1 MPSRSSRLL
10 AAAALCGAALACH
23 AQSDPVQQ
31 KCGGIGSDESARFRA
46 EMKDHPLSLLFAR
59 PDGDYLADVQVNLA
73 DASGKSLLEWKAGGP
88 VCLVDLPAGR
98 YTVTAR
104 SGGAVRE
111 QQVTVGKTPVRV
123 DFRF

>member
-1 MPSRSSRLL
+1 MPFHASRLL
-10 AAAALCGAALACH
+10 AAAALCGAALVCH
-23 AQSDPVQQ
+23 AQSQPIQQ
-31 KCGGIGSDESARFRA
+31 KCGGIGSDESTRFRA

-73 DASGKSLLEWKAGGP
+73 DNAGKTLLDWKAGGP

-104 SGGAVRE
+104 SGGTTRE
-111 QQVTVGKTPVRV
+111 HQVTVGTTPVRV

>member
-1 MPSRSSRLL
+1 MPSLPLRLL
-10 AAAALCGAALACH
+10 AAAALSAAALACH
-23 AQSDPVQQ
+23 AQSESIQQ
-31 KCGGIGSDESARFRA
+31 KCGGIGSDESTRFRA
-46 EMKDHPLSLLFAR
+46 EMKDHPLALLFAR

-98 YTVTAR
+98 YKVTAR

-111 QQVTVGKTPVRV
+111 HQVTVGKTPVRL